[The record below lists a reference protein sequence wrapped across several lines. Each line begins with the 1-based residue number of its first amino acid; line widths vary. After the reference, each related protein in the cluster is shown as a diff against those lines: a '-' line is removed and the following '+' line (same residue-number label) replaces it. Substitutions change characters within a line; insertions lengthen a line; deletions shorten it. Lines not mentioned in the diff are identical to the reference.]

1 MLADKEVILTAL
13 NIKSMSFADDDT
25 DDEDGEGVIREEEEE
40 EEGDGAGEEDLKD
53 NEKSSE
59 LARKH
64 LIKTMEQQGK

>member
-1 MLADKEVILTAL
+1 
-13 NIKSMSFADDDT
+13 MSFADDDT
-25 DDEDGEGVIREEEEE
+25 DDEDGEGVIREEEE